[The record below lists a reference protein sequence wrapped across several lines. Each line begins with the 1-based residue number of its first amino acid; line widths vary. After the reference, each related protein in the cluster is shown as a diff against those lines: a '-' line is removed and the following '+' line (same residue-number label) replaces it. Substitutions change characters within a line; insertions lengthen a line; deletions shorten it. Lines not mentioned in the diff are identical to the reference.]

1 MSKFRIASASRMS
14 TDQRFAS
21 AAAWV
26 LILWGVGHNVIVDI
40 LPLVFG
46 VYLYEVDPAS
56 LEQMRSTVLRFPF
69 AGETTVYLAFYGLSI
84 WLGVSLISVGVL
96 NLIFARSNRER
107 TSRRTVY
114 AVDIALVTAFLAIAA
129 ICFFVIPVIGAMLA
143 LLLYSLAFVTSARAP
158 TPT

>member
-1 MSKFRIASASRMS
+1 MS

-21 AAAWV
+21 VAAWV
-26 LILWGVGHNVIVDI
+26 LVVWGVGHNVTIDI

-46 VYLYEVDPAS
+46 VYLYEVDPAT

-69 AGETTVYLAFYGLSI
+69 TGETTMYFAFYGLSI

-96 NLIFARSNRER
+96 NLIFARSDQER
-107 TSRRTVY
+107 TSRRAVY

-129 ICFFVIPVIGAMLA
+129 ICFFVIPVIGATLA
-143 LLLYSLAFVTSARAP
+143 LLLYSLALVTSARAP
-158 TPT
+158 TPA

>member
-1 MSKFRIASASRMS
+1 MIDKRV
-14 TDQRFAS
+14 AS

-26 LILWGVGHNVIVDI
+26 LILWGVGHSVVIDI

-46 VYLYEVDPAS
+46 VYLYEVDPAT
-56 LEQMRSTVLRFPF
+56 LEQMRSTALRFPF
-69 AGETTVYLAFYGLSI
+69 TGETTVYFAFYGLSI
-84 WLGVSLISVGVL
+84 WFGVSLISVGVL
-96 NLIFARSNRER
+96 NLIFARSDQER
-107 TSRRTVY
+107 TSRRAVY

-129 ICFFVIPVIGAMLA
+129 ICFFVIPVIGATLA